1 MDNTYKKINAIFR
14 TVLKDKQIKVV
25 IFGSRARNDVTDA
38 SDFDFALDSNSKI
51 EKSIMISLNEMFEES
66 TIPYNVDIID
76 YNNVSKAMQDQIN
89 KYGKEWKITVKS
101 D

>member
-89 KYGKEWKITVKS
+89 KYGKEWKYLA
-101 D
+101 

>member
-14 TVLKDKQIKVV
+14 TVLKDKQIRVV

-38 SDFDFALDSNSKI
+38 SDFDFALDSSSKI

-89 KYGKEWKITVKS
+89 KYGKEWKYLA
-101 D
+101 